1 MLQNK
6 QLVLASSSPQRLQIL
21 KNIGIIPNYVV
32 NPDIDETPKKN
43 ERPYEFVKR
52 IAKAK
57 AMAVKGFDNC
67 FILAADT
74 VIVKGLQ
81 IIGKPINSADA
92 FHIIKKLSGAQHK
105 VLTGFTLKIPQHKN
119 AQAKIITKVIKTDV
133 KVKRLSE
140 TDVQNYIDS
149 NKWQGYAGGYSI
161 QGCFEVFI
169 KSINGSLT
177 NVIGLPSQ
185 AVYHSLVGNGYI
197 NSKDFLKNHE

>member
-52 IAKAK
+52 IALAK
-57 AMAVKGFDNC
+57 AMAVKGFDTC
-67 FILAADT
+67 FVLAADT

-81 IIGKPINSADA
+81 IIGKPKNSADA
-92 FHIIKKLSGAQHK
+92 LHIIKKLSGAQHK
-105 VLTGFTLKIPQHKN
+105 VLTGFTLKIPQYKN
-119 AQAKIITKVIKTDV
+119 TQAKIITKVIKTDV

-140 TDVQNYIDS
+140 TDLQNYIDS

-197 NSKDFLKNHE
+197 SSMDFFEAS